1 MSASRSVH
9 PPPFS
14 LSSKPAPSG
23 HSRLAYQAPR
33 GSTLFLTSAKT
44 GFNVEE
50 TFQYA
55 ASTRIYVQGLRCD
68 ATMMQEV
75 IY

>member
-14 LSSKPAPSG
+14 LSSKPAPSA
-23 HSRLAYQAPR
+23 HSRLAYQALR
-33 GSTLFLTSAKT
+33 GSNLFLTSAKT

-50 TFQYA
+50 MFQYVA
-55 ASTRIYVQGLRCD
+55 NTLICVQGVLYD